1 MRIILLPVLFIVLSA
16 LSWECPEC
24 AAENDGTFCSACH
37 LPEPPPG
44 MVYVPGTTVE
54 IEGEAV
60 QVSGFFID
68 AEPVSYRGLVTW
80 LNSSGFQAGDLGVV
94 ITGGSVDAMEFL
106 AFTPF
111 MGDQNGGLTVPS
123 QMLDSPAA
131 SVTWNGAQSY
141 LSQRGKR
148 LPTLAEILAAHEAG
162 LIAPRDVFEAMS
174 GYSSHLVSSMG
185 EMLGTLATQAMF
197 AGYSTARERIMW
209 EFTGTVHSG
218 NPHDTAPPSSAVY
231 MSIFKPAPEP
241 GISAV
246 NRGNGYFNV
255 LFRGAIEVPR

>member
-24 AAENDGTFCSACH
+24 AAENDGTYCSVCH
-37 LPEPPPG
+37 LPEPPQG
-44 MVYVPGTTVE
+44 MVYVPGTTVD
-54 IEGEAV
+54 IEGESV

-68 AEPVSYRGLVTW
+68 SEPVSYRGLVTW
-80 LNSSGFQAGDLGVV
+80 INSSGFGTGDLGVI
-94 ITGGSVDAMEFL
+94 ITGGSGDAMEFL

-111 MGDQNGGLTVPS
+111 MGDQSGGLTVPS

-148 LPTLAEILAAHEAG
+148 LPTLAEMLAAQEAG
-162 LIAPRDVFEAMS
+162 VVVPRDVFEAMS

-185 EMLGTLATQAMF
+185 EMLGTLGTQAMF

-218 NPHDTAPPSSAVY
+218 NPNDTAPPSSAVY